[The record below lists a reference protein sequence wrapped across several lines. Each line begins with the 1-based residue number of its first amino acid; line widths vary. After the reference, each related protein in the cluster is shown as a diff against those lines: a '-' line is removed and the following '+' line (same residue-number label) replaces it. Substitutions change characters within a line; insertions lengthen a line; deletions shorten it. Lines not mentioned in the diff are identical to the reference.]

1 MSENKKKKKKK
12 NDETWTSEYRC
23 FTLPTNNF
31 CLLQKVLSSDLYLA
45 IDLVLIDEQGR
56 KVDLFGRVAACF
68 ICRGETSSEPG
79 NVELLHPGGRGPFSS
94 QVTKA
99 GRKME
104 RTEETTD
111 ECDSPLEATHS
122 FSEKSYIA
130 NYTIPLERPWRYIRI
145 DIVLFSRS
153 LLCI

>member
-1 MSENKKKKKKK
+1 MSENKKK
-12 NDETWTSEYRC
+12 NDKTWTSEYRC

-31 CLLQKVLSSDLYLA
+31 YLLQKVLSSDLYLA
-45 IDLVLIDEQGR
+45 IDLALIDEQGR

-79 NVELLHPGGRGPFSS
+79 NVELLHPDGGRGPFSS

-122 FSEKSYIA
+122 FSEKLY
-130 NYTIPLERPWRYIRI
+130 R
-145 DIVLFSRS
+145 
-153 LLCI
+153 